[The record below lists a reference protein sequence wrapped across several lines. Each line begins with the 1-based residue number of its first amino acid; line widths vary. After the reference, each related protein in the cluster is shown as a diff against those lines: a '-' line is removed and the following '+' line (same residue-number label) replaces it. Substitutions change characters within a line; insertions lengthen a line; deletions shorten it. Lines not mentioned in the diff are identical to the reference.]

1 MADNIPVNPAID
13 AGAVDVATDEVTD
26 SDGNITHY
34 PVYKL
39 ATGAN
44 GEAVLADANNPL
56 LVQTTKQTHETD
68 MVTVLNEI
76 SGKLSILIKY
86 EAMLHKIDLEEDL

>member
-1 MADNIPVNPAID
+1 MADNIPVNTAID

-44 GEAVLADANNPL
+44 GEAVLADADNPL
-56 LVQTTKQTHETD
+56 PVQATAFTHESD
-68 MVTVLNEI
+68 VVTVLNEV
-76 SGKLSILIKY
+76 SRKLSILIKY